1 MENSNLNLNYYENNE
16 NNNNNNNNNEIRPPD
31 NTIRERLVNDYYNND
46 NILIPCDP
54 HDYDN
59 IISCDNDEY
68 DNAFQLACIES
79 IREQE
84 ELLKNT
90 NLRTQS
96 FKNVLLKIKK
106 ISMIDPEI
114 LEFYNMI
121 QSIIDEYCSCRINS
135 YECNINMYNSIFNT
149 LKTIRITESELEL
162 FRNLFHFTN

>member
-1 MENSNLNLNYYENNE
+1 MENSNSNFNNLNYYD
-16 NNNNNNNNNEIRPPD
+16 NNNDDQIRPPD
-31 NTIRERLVNDYYNND
+31 NTIREILVNDYYNND
-46 NILIPCDP
+46 NMIPCD
-54 HDYDN
+54 Y
-59 IISCDNDEY
+59 DEY

-84 ELLKNT
+84 ELLENT

-114 LEFYNMI
+114 LDFYNMI
-121 QSIIDEYCSCRINS
+121 EPIIDEYCSCRINS
-135 YECNINMYNSIFNT
+135 YECDINMYNSIFNT

-162 FRNLFHFTN
+162 FKNLFHFIN

>member
-1 MENSNLNLNYYENNE
+1 MENSNSNFNNLNYYD
-16 NNNNNNNNNEIRPPD
+16 NNNDDQIRPPD
-31 NTIRERLVNDYYNND
+31 NTIREILVNDYYNND
-46 NILIPCDP
+46 NMIPCD
-54 HDYDN
+54 D
-59 IISCDNDEY
+59 DEY

-84 ELLKNT
+84 ELLENT

-114 LEFYNMI
+114 LDFYNMI
-121 QSIIDEYCSCRINS
+121 EPIIDEYCSCRINS
-135 YECNINMYNSIFNT
+135 YECTINMYNSIFNT

-162 FRNLFHFTN
+162 FKNLFHFIN

>member
-1 MENSNLNLNYYENNE
+1 MENSNFNNFNNLNYYD
-16 NNNNNNNNNEIRPPD
+16 NNNNQNNNDQIRPPD
-31 NTIRERLVNDYYNND
+31 NIIRERLINNDYYNND

-54 HDYDN
+54 HDYE
-59 IISCDNDEY
+59 IPCDDDEY

-84 ELLKNT
+84 ELLKET
-90 NLRTQS
+90 RLRVES

-121 QSIIDEYCSCRINS
+121 ELIIDEYCSCRINS
-135 YECNINMYNSIFNT
+135 YECDINMYNNIFNT

-162 FRNLFHFTN
+162 FKNLFHFTN